1 MCYTMDAL
9 AASMTRSEKHFQKK
23 LKNGKLF
30 YPFFPRHNIKAY
42 PLKKGKENKWSEVIA
57 AGSN

>member
-1 MCYTMDAL
+1 MDAL